1 MIALYIQM
9 DPIIFIIT
17 GADIEPYVER
27 YVEYMFSLH
36 KIFSYKIP
44 VYGVLSECSTIYNK
58 KSAPF
63 DKFPFNHLLKISSGD
78 VQAHTKSLKE
88 YMAIQLLLESINS
101 STISD
106 DTFVIKVSG
115 RYLLIDDT
123 FVNLVKAT
131 QSDLSIAS
139 IYRKCQINQQYSF
152 IYAMRYKYF
161 KLFYSNL
168 HPLLTEGH
176 NIEEVLQLF
185 LQFHNLIGKS
195 IEVNH
200 LGILTNID
208 NHGGYVIY

>member
-1 MIALYIQM
+1 MN
-9 DPIIFIIT
+9 PIIFIIT
-17 GADIEPYVER
+17 GADIEPYIER

-36 KIFSYKIP
+36 KIFSYNIP
-44 VYGVLSECSTIYNK
+44 VYGVLSECSTIYNS

-63 DKFPFNHLLKISSGD
+63 DKFPFNHLLQISSGD
-78 VQAHTKSLKE
+78 IQAHTKSLKE
-88 YMAIQLLLESINS
+88 YMAIQLLLQSINS
-101 STISD
+101 SSISD

-139 IYRKCQINQQYSF
+139 IYRKFQTNQQYSF
-152 IYAMRYKYF
+152 LYAMRYKYF
-161 KLFYSNL
+161 KLFYSNV
-168 HPLLTEGH
+168 PYLLAEGH

-185 LQFHNLIGKS
+185 LNHHNLIEKS
-195 IEVNH
+195 IEIDH

-208 NHGGYVIY
+208 NHGGFVIY

>member
-1 MIALYIQM
+1 M
-9 DPIIFIIT
+9 DKIIFITT
-17 GADIEPYVER
+17 GADIEPYIER

-36 KIFSYKIP
+36 KIFSYKLP

-78 VQAHTKSLKE
+78 IQVHTKSLKE
-88 YMAIQLLLESINS
+88 YYAIQLLVQSINS
-101 STISD
+101 ITISD

-123 FVNLVKAT
+123 FVNLVKEK
-131 QSDLSIAS
+131 QSDLSIPS
-139 IYRKCQINQQYSF
+139 IYRKSTISQQYSF
-152 IYAMRYKYF
+152 IYALRYKYF
-161 KLFYSNL
+161 KLFYSNV
-168 HPLLTEGH
+168 HPLLTAGH

-185 LQFHNLIGKS
+185 LEYNNLIEKS

-208 NHGGYVIY
+208 NHGGFVIY